1 LFGIIDNVLSVLA
14 TSWIDHSKILNQPK
28 KGEEWRILFP
38 SDPAYMSKE
47 QIAEWEKIKEDIIKD
62 KVTIS
67 PGIVGGS
74 LITFSIITP
83 VYSDNL
89 VQNFTI
95 LLT

>member
-1 LFGIIDNVLSVLA
+1 MKLIPFQV
-14 TSWIDHSKILNQPK
+14 SKRDSFLVKP
-28 KGEEWRILFP
+28 WRILFP

-74 LITFSIITP
+74 LVTFSLITP
-83 VYSDNL
+83 VYSDDF
-89 VQNFTI
+89 VQVFKVFWCKI
-95 LLT
+95 GLFCI